1 MCGHSIKAK
10 STAKDCSRTG
20 TAFTNLQKCPH
31 GDKYCMFKYKYK
43 YLGPTPQVQYEYK
56 YFKTV
61 LEYKYQVLYIC
72 DDAPTR
78 SIKKVYDMCIIHG

>member
-1 MCGHSIKAK
+1 
-10 STAKDCSRTG
+10 
-20 TAFTNLQKCPH
+20 
-31 GDKYCMFKYKYK
+31 MFKYKYK

-78 SIKKVYDMCIIHG
+78 SIKKVYDMCIIHGWPHISGIGQTEMVKVYNNIASLHAVHADAR

>member
-1 MCGHSIKAK
+1 MDIRLKQRAQRK
-10 STAKDCSRTG
+10 IAIELAQITQRNKWTCSVL
-20 TAFTNLQKCPH
+20 AFTNLQKCPH

-61 LEYKYQVLYIC
+61 LEYKYQVLYILWWC
-72 DDAPTR
+72 PYQ
-78 SIKKVYDMCIIHG
+78 VN